1 VARSPLDGMRK
12 AIAKGF
18 KGKLRSGVIRHTTAG
33 GVDQWGDPVP
43 STSANFPF
51 EGIRESFDASWAASA
66 GIPETDVAI
75 LVLLGSTTVE
85 PKQGDTV
92 QIEGAWHM
100 VRRVLDIDPANAT
113 TRLQAYEVTA
123 P

>member
-1 VARSPLDGMRK
+1 MKRQIARS
-12 AIAKGF
+12 F
-18 KGKLRSGVIRHTTAG
+18 KGKLRNGVIRRTTAG

-43 STSANFPF
+43 STTTDYPF

-66 GIPETDVAI
+66 GIPETDIAI

-92 QIEGAWHM
+92 QIEGKTHL
-100 VRRVLDIDPANAT
+100 VRRVLDVDPAGAT
-113 TRLQAYEVTA
+113 IRLQAYEVTA

>member
-1 VARSPLDGMRK
+1 MARSPLDRMKK

-18 KGKLRSGVIRHTTAG
+18 KGKLKQGTIRRTTAG

-43 STSANFPF
+43 STTADYLF

-66 GIPETDVAI
+66 GIPSTDVAI
-75 LVLLGSTTVE
+75 LVLLGSTTIE
-85 PKQGDTV
+85 PAQGDTV
-92 QIEGAWHM
+92 QVEGAWHM
-100 VRRVLDIDPANAT
+100 VRRVLDIDPAGASMK
-113 TRLQAYEVTA
+113 LQAYEVSE